1 MTPEYVKKW
10 KRCLDL
16 IRSEIGSDRC
26 SIWFE
31 PAEAVGFE
39 RDIEKDINTLILSV
53 PSAFFLEKYDNEFYP
68 VLRSSIVKVFGSST
82 MVDYE
87 YPVIGGDSGSRVNVG
102 SSLETHAFESRLG
115 KKVSDEKP
123 GNNKKSRG
131 NSTNFN
137 PNLKRALNFEN
148 YCRGESNRLP
158 FTIAES
164 IANNPEKNDFNPF
177 FLYGSVGV
185 GKTHLSQA
193 IGIRI
198 LENNPGAKVFYTST
212 RMFQNQYQEAAL
224 RKQVPAF
231 INWFM
236 QMDVLILDDLQELQ
250 GKRKTADDALF
261 PVFNYLHQNGK
272 QLIFTCDRRPSELE
286 DIADRLIDR
295 FKWGITEELARPDYD
310 LRKKILTFKA
320 RKNGLTLTDSIID
333 EIARMATGSVRELEG
348 IVMGMLTR
356 SISTGA
362 EINLAL
368 AREVMK
374 NSIRKAEKK
383 IINFEMILEATADYY
398 NIKPEVI
405 FSKSRIRDIADARQM
420 IMYLAHKHTGM
431 SSPAIGFKLNR
442 IHSTVLHGIDTVEK
456 RLDVS
461 EEVQAA
467 VAAIESDL
475 FS

>member
-1 MTPEYVKKW
+1 MTPDYAKKW
-10 KRCLDL
+10 QRCLDL
-16 IRSEIGSDRC
+16 IKAEIGEERLKV
-26 SIWFE
+26 WFA
-31 PAEAVGFE
+31 PAKAVGFE
-39 RDIEKDINTLILSV
+39 EDSKTLILSI
-53 PSAFFLEKYDNEFYP
+53 PSAFFLEKYDDEFYN
-68 VLRSSIVKVFGSST
+68 VLRSSVVEVFGKE
-82 MVDYE
+82 VNLEYE
-87 YPVIGGDSGSRVNVG
+87 YTVIAGDDSSRVNVG

-115 KKVSDEKP
+115 KKVKENPIVEQKKATD
-123 GNNKKSRG
+123 NNKF
-131 NSTNFN
+131 NS
-137 PNLKRALNFEN
+137 NLKRALNFEN
-148 YCRGESNRLP
+148 YCVGASNNLP
-158 FTIAES
+158 YVIAEF
-164 IANNPEKNDFNPF
+164 IANNPDKKDFNPF

-198 LENNPGAKVFYTST
+198 LENNPDAKVFYTST
-212 RMFQNQYQEAAL
+212 RMFQNQYQNAAV

-261 PVFNYLHQNGK
+261 PIFNYLHQNGK

-295 FKWGITEELARPDYD
+295 FKWGITEELTKPDYE

-320 RKNGLTLTDSIID
+320 RKNGLTLSDEIID
-333 EIARMATGSVRELEG
+333 EIARTATGSVRELEG
-348 IVMGMLTR
+348 IVMGIFTR
-356 SISTGA
+356 SISTGVQ
-362 EINLAL
+362 IDIDL
-368 AREVMK
+368 AREVMQ
-374 NSIRKAEKK
+374 NSIRKVEKK

-398 NIKPEVI
+398 KIKPEVI
-405 FSKSRIRDIADARQM
+405 FSKSRIRNIADARQM

-431 SSPAIGFKLNR
+431 STPAIGFKLNR
-442 IHSTVLHGIDTVEK
+442 IHSTVIHGIDVVEK

-461 EEVQAA
+461 KEIKAA

-475 FS
+475 LS